1 MKTILLNLAGPLQSW
16 GTRAN
21 FQIRHTDY
29 YPSKSAV
36 LGLLLGAMGI
46 RREDTSETI
55 DMFNTLDFAIRV
67 EQPGELLKDYHI
79 ARSYKSNGSLLQTY
93 VTERYYLEDAV
104 FLAALGSENGA
115 VIAEIEHA
123 LKYPHFQPFMGRRSC
138 PVPADFFLGVFEE
151 GVIEILKTYPW
162 QAASWFKKKQRHDP
176 KYHTFVYADS
186 HLLKQAVRKRR
197 KDKVASFSQ
206 KNRQFQYRFESE
218 LSVMLENPLYQG
230 STKDENDAL
239 AAIGGEY
246 VSIQS
251 KSR

>member
-1 MKTILLNLAGPLQSW
+1 MKTILLKLAGPLQSW
-16 GTRAN
+16 GTNSHFEYR
-21 FQIRHTDY
+21 RTDN
-29 YPSKSAV
+29 YPSKSAIIGMI
-36 LGLLLGAMGI
+36 LAAMGI
-46 RREDTSETI
+46 RRGVDENLIIELNK
-55 DMFNTLDFAIRV
+55 FDFALRIDQ
-67 EQPGELLKDYHI
+67 EGDILEDYHI
-79 ARSYKSNGSLLQTY
+79 VQNRLKEASFY
-93 VTERYYLEDAV
+93 VTKRYYLEDAV
-104 FLAALGSENGA
+104 FLAALGSENRA

-230 STKDENDAL
+230 STKDEHDAL

-251 KSR
+251 

>member
-1 MKTILLNLAGPLQSW
+1 MKTILLKLAGPLQSW
-16 GTRAN
+16 GTNSHFEYR
-21 FQIRHTDY
+21 RTDN
-29 YPSKSAV
+29 YPSKSAIIGMI
-36 LGLLLGAMGI
+36 LAAMGI
-46 RREDTSETI
+46 RRGVDENLIIELNK
-55 DMFNTLDFAIRV
+55 FDFALRIDQ
-67 EQPGELLKDYHI
+67 EGDILEDYHI
-79 ARSYKSNGSLLQTY
+79 VQNRLKEASFY
-93 VTERYYLEDAV
+93 VTKRYYLEDAV

-197 KDKVASFSQ
+197 KDKAVSFSQ

-230 STKDENDAL
+230 STKDEHDAL

-251 KSR
+251 

>member
-1 MKTILLNLAGPLQSW
+1 MKTILLKLAGPLQSW
-16 GTRAN
+16 GTNSHFEYR
-21 FQIRHTDY
+21 RTDN
-29 YPSKSAV
+29 YPSKSAIIGII
-36 LGLLLGAMGI
+36 LASMGI
-46 RREDTSETI
+46 RRGISDDI
-55 DMFNTLDFAIRV
+55 IAKLNKVDFAVRI
-67 EQPGELLKDYHI
+67 EQEGNLLEDYHI
-79 ARSYKSNGSLLQTY
+79 VHTCLKTDDPY

-115 VIAEIEHA
+115 VIAEIEYA

-138 PVPADFFLGVFEE
+138 PVPVDFFLGVFEE
-151 GVIEILKTYPW
+151 GVIEILQTYPW
-162 QAASWFKKKQRHDP
+162 QAASWFKKKQRHDS

-186 HLLKQAVRKRR
+186 HLLQQAARKRR
-197 KDKVASFSQ
+197 KDKAVSFSQ

-218 LSVMLENPLYQG
+218 VSVLLENPFYQG
-230 STKDENDAL
+230 RTEEEHDAL

>member
-1 MKTILLNLAGPLQSW
+1 MKTILLKLAGPLQSW
-16 GTRAN
+16 GTNSHFEYR
-21 FQIRHTDY
+21 RTDN
-29 YPSKSAV
+29 YPSKSAIIGMI
-36 LGLLLGAMGI
+36 LAAMGI
-46 RREDTSETI
+46 RRGVDENLIIELNK
-55 DMFNTLDFAIRV
+55 FDFALRIDQ
-67 EQPGELLKDYHI
+67 EGDILEDYHI
-79 ARSYKSNGSLLQTY
+79 VQNRLKEASFY
-93 VTERYYLEDAV
+93 VTKRYYLEDAV

-230 STKDENDAL
+230 STKDEHDAL
-239 AAIGGEY
+239 EAIGGEY

-251 KSR
+251 

>member
-1 MKTILLNLAGPLQSW
+1 MKTILLKLAGPLQSW
-16 GTRAN
+16 GTNSHFEYR
-21 FQIRHTDY
+21 RTDN
-29 YPSKSAV
+29 YPSKSAIIGMI
-36 LGLLLGAMGI
+36 LAAMGI
-46 RREDTSETI
+46 RRGVDENLIIELNK
-55 DMFNTLDFAIRV
+55 FDFALRIDQ
-67 EQPGELLKDYHI
+67 EGDILEDYHI
-79 ARSYKSNGSLLQTY
+79 VQNRLKEASFY
-93 VTERYYLEDAV
+93 VTKRYYLEDAV

-230 STKDENDAL
+230 STKDEHDAL

>member
-1 MKTILLNLAGPLQSW
+1 MKTILLKLAGPLQSW
-16 GTRAN
+16 GISSHFEYR
-21 FQIRHTDY
+21 RTDN
-29 YPSKSAV
+29 YPSKSAIIGMI
-36 LGLLLGAMGI
+36 LAAMGI
-46 RREDTSETI
+46 RRGVDENLIIELNK
-55 DMFNTLDFAIRV
+55 FDFAVRIDQ
-67 EQPGELLKDYHI
+67 EGDILEDYHI
-79 ARSYKSNGSLLQTY
+79 VQNRLKEASFY
-93 VTERYYLEDAV
+93 VTKRYYLEDAV

-138 PVPADFFLGVFEE
+138 PVPVDFFLGVFEE
-151 GVIEILKTYPW
+151 GVIEILQTYPW

-186 HLLKQAVRKRR
+186 HLLQQAARKRR
-197 KDKVASFSQ
+197 KDKAVSFSQ

-218 LSVMLENPLYQG
+218 VSVLLENPFYQG
-230 STKDENDAL
+230 RTEEEHDAL

>member
-1 MKTILLNLAGPLQSW
+1 MKTILLKLAGPLQSW
-16 GTRAN
+16 GTNSHFEYR
-21 FQIRHTDY
+21 RTDN
-29 YPSKSAV
+29 YPSKSAIIGMI
-36 LGLLLGAMGI
+36 LAAMGI
-46 RREDTSETI
+46 RRGVDENLIIELNK
-55 DMFNTLDFAIRV
+55 FDFALRIDQ
-67 EQPGELLKDYHI
+67 EGDILEDYHI
-79 ARSYKSNGSLLQTY
+79 VQNRLKEASFY
-93 VTERYYLEDAV
+93 VTKRYYLEDAV

-138 PVPADFFLGVFEE
+138 PVPVDFFLGVFEE

-230 STKDENDAL
+230 STKDEHDAL

-251 KSR
+251 

>member
-1 MKTILLNLAGPLQSW
+1 MKTILLKLAGPLQSW
-16 GTRAN
+16 GTNSHFEYR
-21 FQIRHTDY
+21 RTDN
-29 YPSKSAV
+29 YPSKSAIIGMI
-36 LGLLLGAMGI
+36 LAAMGI
-46 RREDTSETI
+46 RRGVDENLIIELNK
-55 DMFNTLDFAIRV
+55 FDFALRIDQ
-67 EQPGELLKDYHI
+67 EGDILEDYHI
-79 ARSYKSNGSLLQTY
+79 VQNRLKEASFY
-93 VTERYYLEDAV
+93 VTKRYYLEDAV

-138 PVPADFFLGVFEE
+138 LVPADFFLGVFEE

-230 STKDENDAL
+230 STKDEHDAL

-251 KSR
+251 

>member
-1 MKTILLNLAGPLQSW
+1 MKTILLKLAGPLQSW
-16 GTRAN
+16 GTNSHFEYR
-21 FQIRHTDY
+21 RTDN
-29 YPSKSAV
+29 YPSKSAIIGMI
-36 LGLLLGAMGI
+36 LAAMGI
-46 RREDTSETI
+46 RRGVDENLIIELNK
-55 DMFNTLDFAIRV
+55 FDFALRIDQ
-67 EQPGELLKDYHI
+67 EGDILEDYHI
-79 ARSYKSNGSLLQTY
+79 VQNRLKEASFY
-93 VTERYYLEDAV
+93 VTKRYYLEDAV

-197 KDKVASFSQ
+197 KDKAISFSQ

-230 STKDENDAL
+230 STKDEHDAL

-251 KSR
+251 

>member
-1 MKTILLNLAGPLQSW
+1 MKTILLKLAGPLQSW
-16 GTRAN
+16 GTNSHFEYR
-21 FQIRHTDY
+21 RTDN
-29 YPSKSAV
+29 YPSKSAIIGMI
-36 LGLLLGAMGI
+36 LAAMGI
-46 RREDTSETI
+46 RRGVDENLIIELNK
-55 DMFNTLDFAIRV
+55 FDFALRIDQ
-67 EQPGELLKDYHI
+67 EGDILEDYHI
-79 ARSYKSNGSLLQTY
+79 VQNRLKEASFY
-93 VTERYYLEDAV
+93 VTKRYYLEDAV

-197 KDKVASFSQ
+197 KDKAISFSQ

-230 STKDENDAL
+230 STKDEHDAL
-239 AAIGGEY
+239 AGIGGDY

-251 KSR
+251 

>member
-1 MKTILLNLAGPLQSW
+1 MKTILLKLAGPLQSW
-16 GTRAN
+16 GTNSHFEYR
-21 FQIRHTDY
+21 RTDN
-29 YPSKSAV
+29 YPSKSAIIGMI
-36 LGLLLGAMGI
+36 LAAMGI
-46 RREDTSETI
+46 RRGVDENLIIELNK
-55 DMFNTLDFAIRV
+55 FDFALRIDQ
-67 EQPGELLKDYHI
+67 EGDILEDYHI
-79 ARSYKSNGSLLQTY
+79 VQNRLKEASFY
-93 VTERYYLEDAV
+93 VTKRYYLEDAV

-230 STKDENDAL
+230 STKDEHDAL

-251 KSR
+251 

>member
-1 MKTILLNLAGPLQSW
+1 MKTILLKLAGPLQSW

-21 FQIRHTDY
+21 FEIRHTDY

-55 DMFNTLDFAIRV
+55 DVFNALDFAIRV

-79 ARSYKSNGSLLQTY
+79 ARSYESNGSLLQTY

-151 GVIEILKTYPW
+151 GVIEILQTYPW

-186 HLLKQAVRKRR
+186 HLLQQAARKRR
-197 KDKVASFSQ
+197 KDKSVSFSQ

-218 LSVMLENPLYQG
+218 VSVLLENPLYQG
-230 STKDENDAL
+230 STKDEHDAL

-251 KSR
+251 